1 MGIIRNNTEII
12 NLVVDYVNNNSEK
25 LIFFLKD
32 DCVIDFNFKYINY
45 KMFHSIKILN
55 YKIEY
60 KNKLSTKIFEVHEVK
75 QIHINHTK
83 YILEQYKADDI
94 LLGLIPI
101 LDDDDYKKI
110 YDITYKDAE
119 RKKVVLNNNQNINV
133 SPIFNNT
140 NNILNEN
147 NNISNIKTYS
157 DLRSFVENNTN
168 IENKTEIVNLIR
180 ELEESKEDEKKEDY
194 IDKFLELLELL
205 GNVVPIP
212 PAIIKGAKTAKKF
225 FDSVRGKNEK

>member
-25 LIFFLKD
+25 LIFFLKN
-32 DCVIDFNFKYINY
+32 DCVIDFNFKYIDY
-45 KMFHSIKILN
+45 KMFHYIKILN

-60 KNKLSTKIFEVHEVK
+60 KNKLSTKIFEAHEVEG
-75 QIHINHTK
+75 IYIDNVK
-83 YILEQYKADDI
+83 YILGQYKADDI

-110 YDITYKDAE
+110 YDIIYADVE

-133 SPIFNNT
+133 SPIFNNI
-140 NNILNEN
+140 NNISNEN

-157 DLRSFVENNTN
+157 DLRLFVENNSN
-168 IENKTEIVNLIR
+168 IENKSEIVNLIR
-180 ELEESKEDEKKEDY
+180 ELEEATDNENKEDY
-194 IDKFLELLELL
+194 IDKFLKLLELL
-205 GNVVPIP
+205 ENVLPIP